1 MRNVLLAI
9 VFSAFT
15 AGFVANAAVP
25 NDRAMQID
33 RTAYASSEKIAA
45 QKYICKWITT
55 WVTKMRNKVQEKVQ
69 VRTQSCV
76 LAVRG

>member
-45 QKYICKWITT
+45 SKYTCKWIEK
-55 WVTKMRNKVQEKVQ
+55 WIVKQGKKVQ
-69 VRTQSCV
+69 VRTQVCV